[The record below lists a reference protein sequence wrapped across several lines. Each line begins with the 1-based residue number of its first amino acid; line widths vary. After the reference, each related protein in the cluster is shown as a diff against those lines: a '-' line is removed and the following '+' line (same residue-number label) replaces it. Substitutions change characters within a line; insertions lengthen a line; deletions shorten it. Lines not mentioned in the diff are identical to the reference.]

1 MTKIRSRDAR
11 RIQDRRGG
19 GGGGGL
25 PGGLGDLLGGAL
37 GGGRRGGGGGMPIPG
52 GMGSLL
58 KGGGGLVAVLVLA
71 AVFVLPKLLG
81 AGAGDPGDVP
91 PAVADPAGSA
101 GASASTGDEACDT
114 ELEQVVCG
122 ATNDVADYW
131 VDQLPRSFGVDY
143 VETETVFFSGYTDT
157 GCGQASSQTGPF
169 YCPLDQLV
177 YFDLEFLVQLQQSF
191 GATGDLAAQYIV
203 AHEYGH
209 HVQNVLGIN
218 EEVRAAQQSDPARA
232 NQYSVAL
239 ELQADCFAGAWA
251 SDVAARDLFD
261 SPEEIEEAL
270 GAAAA
275 VGDDAIQQKTQGR
288 VDPES
293 WTHGSSAQRVEWFTR
308 GYRTGD
314 PQRCTTFSEVL

>member
-1 MTKIRSRDAR
+1 VTKIRSRNAS
-11 RIQDRRGG
+11 RIQDRRGQSS
-19 GGGGGL
+19 GGL
-25 PGGLGDLLGGAL
+25 PGGLGDVF
-37 GGGRRGGGGGMPIPG
+37 GGRRGGGGGFPIPGGSG

-58 KGGGGLVAVLVLA
+58 KGGGGLVAILMLA

-81 AGAGDPGDVP
+81 GATGGTGGVP
-91 PAVADPAGSA
+91 PAAAGQDGSSSA
-101 GASASTGDEACDT
+101 TTGDAGDTCDS
-114 ELEQVVCG
+114 EQEQIVCG

-131 VDQLPRSFGVDY
+131 VTRLPEAFGVDY
-143 VETETVFFSGYTDT
+143 VETATVFFSGYTDT

-177 YFDLEFLVQLQQSF
+177 YFDLEFLTQLQQSF
-191 GATGDLAAQYIV
+191 DATGDLAAQYIV

-218 EEVRAAQQSDPARA
+218 EEVRRAQQSDPQRA

-251 SDVAARDLFD
+251 ADVAARGMFD
-261 SPEEIEEAL
+261 DDAEIEEAL
-270 GAAAA
+270 NAAAA

-293 WTHGSSAQRVEWFTR
+293 WTHGSSAQRVEWFNR

-314 PQRCTTFSEVL
+314 PQQCTTFSEVL

>member
-1 MTKIRSRDAR
+1 VTKIRSRDAR
-11 RIQDRRGG
+11 RIQDRRGQS
-19 GGGGGL
+19 GGGGL
-25 PGGLGDLLGGAL
+25 PGGLGDLLNGGL
-37 GGGRRGGGGGMPIPG
+37 GGRGGGLPIPG
-52 GMGSLL
+52 GAGSLL
-58 KGGGGLVAVLVLA
+58 KGGGGLVAILLVA
-71 AVFVLPKLLG
+71 AVFFLPKLLG
-81 AGAGDPGDVP
+81 GATGGLGGVP
-91 PAVADPAGSA
+91 PAAGPAGSA
-101 GASASTGDEACDT
+101 VDSAGAAGDETCST

-143 VETETVFFSGYTDT
+143 VETQTVFFSGYTDT

-169 YCPLDQLV
+169 YCPLDNLV
-177 YFDLEFLVQLQQSF
+177 YFDLEFLAQLQQNF

-218 EEVRAAQQSDPARA
+218 DEVRRAQQSDPQRA

-251 SDVAARDLFD
+251 ADVAARGLFD

-270 GAAAA
+270 AAAAA

-288 VDPES
+288 IDPEN
-293 WTHGSSAQRVEWFTR
+293 WTHGSSAQRVEWFGR

-314 PQRCTTFSEVL
+314 PQQCTTFSEVL

>member
-1 MTKIRSRDAR
+1 MTKIRSRDASR
-11 RIQDRRGG
+11 VQDRRGQG
-19 GGGGGL
+19 GGGLSGGLGDLLNGGLSRGGGGGL
-25 PGGLGDLLGGAL
+25 P
-37 GGGRRGGGGGMPIPG
+37 IPG
-52 GMGSLL
+52 GSGGLGSLL
-58 KGGGGLVAVLVLA
+58 KGGGGLVALLVVA
-71 AVFVLPKLLG
+71 AVFFLPKLLG
-81 AGAGDPGDVP
+81 GATGSLGGAPPVAGE
-91 PAVADPAGSA
+91 PAGSSGDAAA
-101 GASASTGDEACDT
+101 GANDDACST
-114 ELEQVVCG
+114 ELEQIVCG

-131 VDQLPRSFGVDY
+131 VEQLPTSFGVEY
-143 VETETVFFSGYTDT
+143 VETETVFFSGYTNT

-169 YCPLDQLV
+169 YCPLDNLV

-218 EEVRAAQQSDPARA
+218 EEVRRAQQSDPQRA

-251 SDVAARDLFD
+251 SDVAARGLFD
-261 SPEEIEEAL
+261 TPEEIEEAL
-270 GAAAA
+270 AAAAA

-293 WTHGSSAQRVEWFTR
+293 WTHGSSAQRVEWFSR
-308 GYRTGD
+308 GYRSGD